1 MINSFFAPFDLAYL
15 SAFNCY
21 KTEEIKGKSSLLWTL
36 LKILHKDSYSPQ
48 AKKFSMGLL
57 LIDLSFYKTYAIYV
71 GKTPLFWISG
81 LVNNLLKNKAA
92 AYFILL
98 KDLR

>member
-1 MINSFFAPFDLAYL
+1 
-15 SAFNCY
+15 
-21 KTEEIKGKSSLLWTL
+21 
-36 LKILHKDSYSPQ
+36 
-48 AKKFSMGLL
+48 MGLL